1 MKRIL
6 NYLTVAVLAAACT
19 VNGPVP
25 DDAGDGRVT
34 LTVNLDPTGT
44 KSIPDNGTDKTLN
57 NYQVLVFNHRNEL
70 EASTDIVTSSLQ
82 AQLRVLPGTKRVWAV
97 GNIGNNKI
105 TPSSLS
111 DMSSAVLRL
120 GDNDQADFLMSANDQ
135 GAVTTSLDMTL
146 PLKRIVSKVVI
157 EKIVRDFT
165 NEDYAAI
172 PLTIKRIYM
181 SNVVGDSDF
190 GGENGGAVWYNRW
203 GIVDDSQHQPEAVS
217 TLIMADNINAS
228 LPNSGSYST
237 KHTFY
242 VCPNATTTDAF
253 GATIVDGEK
262 VWTPRHTRLVVEC
275 DYNGNTCYYPI
286 TLPHSSDPN
295 NPGTLQGN
303 MVYKISQLTLKRPGS
318 TDPDIPEDEVTS
330 QVPYTFKLTIAAWEE
345 STAYTETFE

>member
-1 MKRIL
+1 MKRIF
-6 NYLTVAVLAAACT
+6 NYLTVAILAASCT
-19 VNGPVP
+19 VTGPGP

-34 LTVNLDPTGT
+34 LTVNLDPAET
-44 KSIPDNGTDKTLN
+44 KSLADNGSDKSLN
-57 NYQVLVFNHRNEL
+57 DYQVLVFNHRNEL
-70 EASTDIVTSSLQ
+70 EASTDLKSGALSVNLQ
-82 AQLRVLPGTKRVWAV
+82 VIPGTKRVWAV
-97 GNIGNNKI
+97 GNVGEKI
-105 TPSSLS
+105 TPSSLAT
-111 DMSSAVLRL
+111 MSTPTIRL
-120 GDNDQADFLMSANDQ
+120 NDNRQANFLMSANDN
-135 GAVTTSLDMTL
+135 ATVTTSFTLSL

-253 GATIVDGEK
+253 GATIVDDEK

-318 TDPDIPEDEVTS
+318 TDPDVPEDEVTS